1 MGTLHRRSHLTSL
14 AERLLG
20 RFDSPA
26 RMGPPGIDK
35 PAHPDLDIPEG
46 GPEHYSIGKAGDGI
60 VYLNDDGEWVKLNTR
75 GHPYRVDERGR
86 RRISSTTRPSKYSP
100 EEWRKMSHDVRK
112 GIAKAEEKKI
122 EAEVEKKKSDALI
135 KAREDKK
142 KKKEEKKR
150 LKLKPKDDDED
161 HITGVAKP
169 QDHVCRG
176 KVFRYGKT
184 SSSPTGSRTNA
195 DHGALSSS
203 SDTDVPADD
212 DFLIEWDEWSE
223 VEKGHGPKAT
233 WHNEHMYDFNQGKVV
248 ATATLHDAG
257 PNVHNPCNEGTS
269 FHSFPCMPCIHQHE
283 QHREKIITDDG
294 GININ
299 KMFNTAVARPVGRK
313 EMMENEDARKAMRK
327 EWLGQHAA
335 GVYDFSVVRE
345 YDDVVREA
353 KKNGTEVH
361 MARIHGICVEKN
373 YQLPQGNPSRKF
385 KGRGVLL
392 GNQVKNQVWEAA
404 FFQDL
409 GNSPA
414 TFEASRWADFYGCL
428 SGHGVK
434 LADAIQAYIQ
444 AVLTGPPCWV
454 ELPEDAWPDDIDFR
468 KFRRPV
474 VRLVKALYGH
484 PDSGTMWEQHCD
496 RKVRELDFVPVGEEW
511 PSMYFH
517 KKLQLL
523 LVIYVDDLKLA
534 GPEENLTKGWE
545 MLRSKLNIE
554 PETDL
559 GLYLGCILSK
569 GSSKLHDGTP
579 VSTMTYDMEGLLKLS
594 VEKYLDIV
602 GKDTKLK
609 HVSTPSLPEE
619 TRKHKSRA
627 PCPGDPKKKVSC
639 PWCSHEFDPDAPEF
653 YKPGTTGEDVSPGE
667 SARGALAPHAASV
680 LMKLLYAARIARFDL
695 LRSINSLARNVTK
708 WTVDDDAK
716 LYHLMCYVN
725 SSLSKR
731 MTGWVGNR
739 FDDLS
744 LSLFA
749 DADFAGC
756 AQSLRS
762 TSGSHMHIQGNKP
775 ASHCLEAANGRDA

>member
-1 MGTLHRRSHLTSL
+1 M
-14 AERLLG
+14 
-20 RFDSPA
+20 
-26 RMGPPGIDK
+26 
-35 PAHPDLDIPEG
+35 
-46 GPEHYSIGKAGDGI
+46 
-60 VYLNDDGEWVKLNTR
+60 YLNDDGEWVKLNAR
-75 GHPYRVDERGR
+75 GHPYRIDERGF
-86 RRISSTTRPSKYSP
+86 RRISTTPRPSKYTP
-100 EEWRKMSHDVRK
+100 DEWRKMSPTVRK
-112 GIAKAEEKKI
+112 GIAKAEEKKA
-122 EAEVEKKKSDALI
+122 EAEAEKKKSEAKI
-135 KAREDKK
+135 KESEERA
-142 KKKEEKKR
+142 KKKEEKK
-150 LKLKPKDDDED
+150 KAKEAKKAKSSKKGEGDD
-161 HITGVAKP
+161 HVSGVAKS
-169 QDHVCRG
+169 QDYIRRG
-176 KVFRYGKT
+176 KVFHYGK
-184 SSSPTGSRTNA
+184 GSNFPVGKGIPA
-195 DHGALSSS
+195 VAPSNSDL
-203 SDTDVPADD
+203 SDTDVPGDE
-212 DFLIEWDEWSE
+212 DFLMEWDEWSE
-223 VEKGHGPKAT
+223 IENGKGPKAT
-233 WHNEHMYDFNQGKVV
+233 WNNGKMYDFNQGKVV
-248 ATATLHDAG
+248 AAATLHNTEPVLQDAHG
-257 PNVHNPCNEGTS
+257 LSGD
-269 FHSFPCMPCIHQHE
+269 FHSFPCMPCVNHCDD
-283 QHREKIITDDG
+283 HREKIVSSND

-313 EMMENEDARKAMRK
+313 EMMDNDDARKAMRK

-361 MARIHGICVEKN
+361 MARVHGICVEKN
-373 YQLPQGNPSRKF
+373 YQLPAGSPSRKF

-392 GNQVKNQVWEAA
+392 GNQVKNQFWEAA

-428 SGHGVK
+428 PGHNVK

-444 AVLTGPPCWV
+444 ATLTGPPCWV
-454 ELPEDAWPDDIDFR
+454 ELPEDAWPDDVNFR

-559 GLYLGCILSK
+559 GLYLGCILRK
-569 GSSKLHDGTP
+569 GSTKLHDGTP

-609 HVSTPSLPEE
+609 NVSTPSLPEE
-619 TRKHKSRA
+619 TKKHKSRA
-627 PCPGDPKKKVSC
+627 PCPGNPKNKTTCQC
-639 PWCSHEFDPDAPEF
+639 PWCTHEFDPDASI
-653 YKPGTTGEDVSPGE
+653 VS
-667 SARGALAPHAASV
+667 
-680 LMKLLYAARIARFDL
+680 
-695 LRSINSLARNVTK
+695 
-708 WTVDDDAK
+708 
-716 LYHLMCYVN
+716 
-725 SSLSKR
+725 
-731 MTGWVGNR
+731 
-739 FDDLS
+739 
-744 LSLFA
+744 
-749 DADFAGC
+749 
-756 AQSLRS
+756 
-762 TSGSHMHIQGNKP
+762 
-775 ASHCLEAANGRDA
+775 

>member
-1 MGTLHRRSHLTSL
+1 
-14 AERLLG
+14 
-20 RFDSPA
+20 
-26 RMGPPGIDK
+26 MGPPGIDK
-35 PAHPDLDIPEG
+35 PDHPDLEIPEG
-46 GPEHYSIGKAGDGI
+46 GPEHYSVGEAGDGV
-60 VYLNDDGEWVKLNTR
+60 VYLNDDGEWVKLNSR
-75 GHPYRVDERGR
+75 GHPYRIDERGF
-86 RRISSTTRPSKYSP
+86 RRISGTPRPSRYTPK
-100 EEWRKMSHDVRK
+100 EWQKMSPDVRK
-112 GIAKAEEKKI
+112 GIAKAEEKKT
-122 EAEVEKKKSDALI
+122 EAELERKKSEAKIKESEDRVKEREEKKKAKVDKKSSSSG
-135 KAREDKK
+135 KK
-142 KKKEEKKR
+142 KKK
-150 LKLKPKDDDED
+150 DDDHE
-161 HITGVAKP
+161 TGVAKP

-176 KVFRYGKT
+176 KIFQYGKV
-184 SSSPTGSRTNA
+184 SPIPNGKGTIVTVA
-195 DHGALSSS
+195 DL
-203 SDTDVPADD
+203 SDTDVAEDD
-212 DFLIEWDEWSE
+212 DFLVEWDEWSE
-223 VEKGHGPKAT
+223 VERGRGPKAT
-233 WHNEHMYDFNQGKVV
+233 WHNEHVYDFNQGKVV
-248 ATATLHDAG
+248 ATATLHDTG
-257 PNVHNPCNEGTS
+257 PIVHESCNQTGDV
-269 FHSFPCMPCIHQHE
+269 HSFPCMPCINQCDY
-283 QHREKIITDDG
+283 HREKNNVDDG

-299 KMFNTAVARPVGRK
+299 KMFNTAVARPVARK

-335 GVYDFSVVRE
+335 GVYDFSIVRE

-353 KKNGTEVH
+353 KKSGKEVH
-361 MARIHGICVEKN
+361 IARIHGICVEKN
-373 YQLPQGNPSRKF
+373 YQLPKDNPSRKF

-392 GNQVKNQVWEAA
+392 GNQVKNQFWEAA

-428 SGHGVK
+428 PGHGVK

-454 ELPEDAWPDDIDFR
+454 ELPDDAWPDDVDFR

-496 RKVRELDFVPVGEEW
+496 RKVRELHFIPVGEEW

-545 MLRSKLNIE
+545 MLGSKLNIE

-559 GLYLGCILSK
+559 GLYLGCVLSK
-569 GSSKLHDGTP
+569 GSAKLNDGTP

-609 HVSTPSLPEE
+609 NMSTPSLPEE
-619 TRKHKSRA
+619 TKKHKSRA
-627 PCPGDPKKKVSC
+627 PCPGNPKNKVSC
-639 PWCSHEFDPDAPEF
+639 PWCSHEFDPGAPEF
-653 YKPGTTGEDVSPGE
+653 YQPGTTGDDVSSGE

-725 SSLSKR
+725 SSLTKR
-731 MTGWVGNR
+731 MTGWVGDKFKFIISFR
-739 FDDLS
+739 
-744 LSLFA
+744 
-749 DADFAGC
+749 
-756 AQSLRS
+756 
-762 TSGSHMHIQGNKP
+762 
-775 ASHCLEAANGRDA
+775 

>member
-1 MGTLHRRSHLTSL
+1 M
-14 AERLLG
+14 
-20 RFDSPA
+20 F
-26 RMGPPGIDK
+26 
-35 PAHPDLDIPEG
+35 
-46 GPEHYSIGKAGDGI
+46 
-60 VYLNDDGEWVKLNTR
+60 
-75 GHPYRVDERGR
+75 
-86 RRISSTTRPSKYSP
+86 
-100 EEWRKMSHDVRK
+100 
-112 GIAKAEEKKI
+112 
-122 EAEVEKKKSDALI
+122 
-135 KAREDKK
+135 
-142 KKKEEKKR
+142 
-150 LKLKPKDDDED
+150 
-161 HITGVAKP
+161 
-169 QDHVCRG
+169 Q
-176 KVFRYGKT
+176 FGKT
-184 SSSPTGSRTNA
+184 SSTPIGSGTNTS
-195 DHGALSSS
+195 HETLSSS

-212 DFLIEWDEWSE
+212 DFLIDWDEWSE
-223 VEKGHGPKAT
+223 VESGRGPKAT
-233 WHNEHMYDFNQGKVV
+233 WHNKHMYDFSQGKVV
-248 ATATLHDAG
+248 ATATLHDTG
-257 PNVHNPCNEGTS
+257 PNVLEPSNQNTN
-269 FHSFPCMPCIHQHE
+269 FHSFPCMPCIHQHDH
-283 QHREKIITDDG
+283 HRDKITTNDG

-299 KMFNTAVARPVGRK
+299 KMFNTAVARPVARK
-313 EMMENEDARKAMRK
+313 EMMENEEARKAMRK

-353 KKNGTEVH
+353 KRNGTEVH

-373 YQLPQGNPSRKF
+373 YQLPKGNPSRKF

-392 GNQVKNQVWEAA
+392 GNQVKNQFWEAA

-428 SGHGVK
+428 PGHGVK

-594 VEKYLDIV
+594 VERYLDIV

-619 TRKHKSRA
+619 TKKHKSRA

-653 YKPGTTGEDVSPGE
+653 YKPGTTGEDVSPAWGVCTRRF
-667 SARGALAPHAASV
+667 SAACCQRSHEVAVRCQDRTIRLA
-680 LMKLLYAARIARFDL
+680 
-695 LRSINSLARNVTK
+695 
-708 WTVDDDAK
+708 
-716 LYHLMCYVN
+716 
-725 SSLSKR
+725 
-731 MTGWVGNR
+731 
-739 FDDLS
+739 
-744 LSLFA
+744 
-749 DADFAGC
+749 
-756 AQSLRS
+756 
-762 TSGSHMHIQGNKP
+762 
-775 ASHCLEAANGRDA
+775 